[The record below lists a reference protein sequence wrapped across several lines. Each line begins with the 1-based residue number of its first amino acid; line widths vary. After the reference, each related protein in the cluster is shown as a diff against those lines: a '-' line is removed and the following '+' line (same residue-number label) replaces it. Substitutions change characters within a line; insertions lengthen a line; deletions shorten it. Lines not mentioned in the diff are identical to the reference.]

1 MEDPVGHR
9 AAIASEIVCIILN
22 QLCRIALSDR
32 VTEAT
37 ALSRRVGTCWD
48 KSVLKLLPED
58 LSGNALGIEAAEC
71 WFGLGMFHPHGGK
84 SWKVRLI
91 EMGE

>member
-58 LSGNALGIEAAEC
+58 LSGNALGIEAAEV
-71 WFGLGMFHPHGGK
+71 GLVWGCFTHMGGSHGK
-84 SWKVRLI
+84 SA
-91 EMGE
+91 